1 MKLSKRQCFKGW
13 INLVKVATF
22 KYQFPGMRKPDDII
36 VYPNPDGKVYTFQ
49 GDRLIGTVDVETH
62 KGVLNFKGSNSKYSV
77 HLSKALGAIDY
88 VFPQEFV
95 NLIKEFSTKKG
106 DIIGQGIILG

>member
-1 MKLSKRQCFKGW
+1 M
-13 INLVKVATF
+13 VKVSTF

-49 GDRLIGTVDVETH
+49 GDRTIGTVDVETR
-62 KGVLNFKGSNSKYSV
+62 KGVLNFKGSNSKYFI
-77 HLSKALGAIDY
+77 HLNKVLGAVDY
-88 VFPQEFV
+88 NFPQEFV

-106 DIIGQGIILG
+106 DIIGPGIILG